1 MQGRIRHFLPEAER
15 RGVKALQS
23 KVRPEREKR
32 KAVSRSKCARSQRRA
47 GFSPC
52 PWAIGVVLWSPPV

>member
-1 MQGRIRHFLPEAER
+1 MEGKIRQISPEAER

-23 KVRPEREKR
+23 KGRPEREKR
-32 KAVSRSKCARSQRRA
+32 KAVGRSKYARSQRRA

-52 PWAIGVVLWSPPV
+52 PWAIGVVLSSPPV